1 MFLTQQT
8 CLFKHTKIRWGKY
21 AKKVILI
28 VQCLSEEP
36 GHTPHDGLNREASL
50 TFSTL
55 SMFSTSTQGINFV
68 LNGKISCLISRRNL
82 PLVLQ
87 VKVFNLKKI
96 IPNRIVL
103 QVKVSQVKVFNL
115 KKIILIKNRGKKI
128 LKALTLYGQTIIKT
142 N

>member
-1 MFLTQQT
+1 M
-8 CLFKHTKIRWGKY
+8 
-21 AKKVILI
+21 

-36 GHTPHDGLNREASL
+36 GDTPHDGLNREASL

-55 SMFSTSTQGINFV
+55 SMFSTSGDRINFV

-96 IPNRIVL
+96 IP
-103 QVKVSQVKVFNL
+103 
-115 KKIILIKNRGKKI
+115 IKNRGKKI
-128 LKALTLYGQTIIKT
+128 LKAMTLYGQTKIKT

>member
-1 MFLTQQT
+1 M
-8 CLFKHTKIRWGKY
+8 
-21 AKKVILI
+21 

-36 GHTPHDGLNREASL
+36 GDTPHDGLNREASL

-55 SMFSTSTQGINFV
+55 SMFSTNAQGINFV

-96 IPNRIVL
+96 IP
-103 QVKVSQVKVFNL
+103 
-115 KKIILIKNRGKKI
+115 IKNIGKKF
-128 LKALTLYGQTIIKT
+128 LKALTLYGQTIIKQIKF
-142 N
+142 

>member
-1 MFLTQQT
+1 
-8 CLFKHTKIRWGKY
+8 
-21 AKKVILI
+21 
-28 VQCLSEEP
+28 
-36 GHTPHDGLNREASL
+36 
-50 TFSTL
+50 
-55 SMFSTSTQGINFV
+55 MFSISTQGINFV

-96 IPNRIVL
+96 IPIRIVL
-103 QVKVSQVKVFNL
+103 QVKVLQVKVFNL